1 MAKHSD
7 KVEVKKAQNPEA
19 SLPSLFSGHDQL
31 LRLREDM
38 DRAFQNFFRG
48 WPSLRPL
55 DVGFPAALTRVEMSP
70 SVDISET
77 DKAYEITVE
86 LAGLDDKDVEVVL
99 RDDVLTIAGEKK
111 TEREEK
117 EKDYYLSERSY
128 GSFQR
133 AFRLPDDVT
142 ADKIKATMDKGVM
155 TVVLP
160 KSPASKSRQ
169 KKISITSK

>member
-1 MAKHSD
+1 MAKHGD
-7 KVEVKKAQNPEA
+7 KVEVKKAQGAEA
-19 SLPSLFSGHDQL
+19 SLPSLFGGHDQL
-31 LRLREDM
+31 FRLREDM

-48 WPSLRPL
+48 WPGLRPL
-55 DVGFPAALTRVEMSP
+55 DVGFPAALAKVEISP

-86 LAGLDDKDVEVVL
+86 LAGLDEKDVEVTL
-99 RDDVLTIAGEKK
+99 RDDVLTISGEKK

-133 AFRLPDDVT
+133 TFRLPEDVS
-142 ADKIKATMDKGVM
+142 ADKIKATMEKGVM
-155 TVVLP
+155 TLLLP
-160 KSPASKSRQ
+160 KSPATKPKQ